1 MHYDSSSSVATKVT
15 GQDSLVSGSHFFKR
29 FSGLLAEYDSESS
42 TGCISLISPCS

>member
-29 FSGLLAEYDSESS
+29 FSGLFAEYDSESS
-42 TGCISLISPCS
+42 TGCISLISPCG